1 MSLAEF
7 PSRTPR
13 ENLSLESKE
22 ELEAQLAEI
31 LRKDDFVY
39 QDFNNFVS
47 GMKKLSS
54 PRDRNELAEGEI
66 GGSDPS
72 VRDDERK
79 LNYVFLGPNNSG
91 GYSIKIQT
99 DYVKEDGILRE
110 KEGVTAE
117 FVYYKKDERGRGF
130 YPGKTTAFSIGIPQ
144 EFNNLTSLVDGNSI
158 SLFSDKKYTGFRS
171 TEITDKEARDFCRR
185 VHETRNVQLHQAL

>member
-7 PSRTPR
+7 PSRTLR

-66 GGSDPS
+66 GGSYPS

-91 GYSIKIQT
+91 GSSIKRM
-99 DYVKEDGILRE
+99 KEEGDFIRE
-110 KEGVTAE
+110 KQPLLVLE
-117 FVYYKKDERGRGF
+117 FRR
-130 YPGKTTAFSIGIPQ
+130 
-144 EFNNLTSLVDGNSI
+144 SLI
-158 SLFSDKKYTGFRS
+158 IL
-171 TEITDKEARDFCRR
+171 
-185 VHETRNVQLHQAL
+185 LL